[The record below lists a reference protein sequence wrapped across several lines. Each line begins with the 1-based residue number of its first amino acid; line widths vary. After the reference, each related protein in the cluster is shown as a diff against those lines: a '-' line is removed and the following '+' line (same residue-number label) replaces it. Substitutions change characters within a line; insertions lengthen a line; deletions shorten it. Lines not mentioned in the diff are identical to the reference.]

1 MSSID
6 FSPAA
11 APRADAGAT
20 DRIGPARP
28 GAAAPHPLRGA
39 DCGVASRSL
48 GLDAEGAF
56 ALIGEALSLGRELW
70 LEASGESMYPV
81 VPSGSRVLVVPR
93 RRAARP
99 GDIVLVRRGERLILH
114 RVRSA
119 SGESLVTKGDAC
131 EAPDPPI
138 VRMRA
143 IGLAIACDDG
153 RGVRPLAAAARWFG
167 LLPLARW
174 ARVEAHRRLRR
185 WRR

>member
-6 FSPAA
+6 LPAA
-11 APRADAGAT
+11 ATTRADSLAARRDGT
-20 DRIGPARP
+20 DRPPR
-28 GAAAPHPLRGA
+28 HPSRGA
-39 DCGVASRSL
+39 DCGVVSRAL
-48 GLDAEGAF
+48 NLDADGAF

-81 VPSGSRVLVVPR
+81 VPSGSRVLLAPR
-93 RRAARP
+93 RRFARP

-114 RVRSA
+114 RVKSA
-119 SGESLVTKGDAC
+119 AGDSLVTRGDAC
-131 EAPDPPI
+131 PAPDPPI
-138 VRMRA
+138 AGARA

-153 RGVRPLAAAARWFG
+153 RGVRPISAGARWFG
-167 LLPLARW
+167 VLALARW